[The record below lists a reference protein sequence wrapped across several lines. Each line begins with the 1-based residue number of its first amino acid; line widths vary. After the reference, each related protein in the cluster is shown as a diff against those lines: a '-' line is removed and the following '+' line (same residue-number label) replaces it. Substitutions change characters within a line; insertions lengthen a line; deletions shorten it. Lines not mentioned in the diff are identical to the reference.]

1 MKHLNSTKARNQLAD
16 YITDFGHY
24 SHMLGIAFE
33 KATQRQGNSEVEQNL
48 YDYQY
53 IYYGFMKNHT
63 EMLLA
68 RMGVFLFGKLS
79 KNRLE
84 EYDFDNYQEFREHLD
99 NMQEAEKVLNSQNK
113 EVA

>member
-16 YITDFGHY
+16 YITDYGHY
-24 SHMLGIAFE
+24 SHMLGVAFE
-33 KATQRQGNSEVEQNL
+33 KQTQRESNSEVEQNL

-53 IYYGFMKNHT
+53 IYYGFMKHHT
-63 EMLLA
+63 EMLIA
-68 RMGVFLFGKLS
+68 RMGVFLFGALS

-84 EYDFDNYQEFREHLD
+84 EYDFENYSLFREHLD
-99 NMQEAEKVLNSQNK
+99 NMSKAEQILNKSKK

>member
-16 YITDFGHY
+16 YITDYGHY
-24 SHMLGIAFE
+24 SHMLGVVFHCQ
-33 KATQRQGNSEVEQNL
+33 TQKESNSELEQNL

-53 IYYGFMKNHT
+53 IYYGFMKHHT
-63 EMLLA
+63 EMQLA
-68 RMGVFLFGKLS
+68 RMGVFLFGALS

-84 EYDFDNYQEFREHLD
+84 EYDFDNYSEFKEHLD
-99 NMQEAEKVLNSQNK
+99 NMSKAEAELEQSRR